1 MERNQK
7 IKLLVDHNNKKLRN
21 PKYGYI
27 VGINDAEK
35 VPDGVFVETGLVTT
49 GKVYLVQTSW
59 SSGML
64 WYTEN
69 AMKAAGGANHLGEW
83 QERLAKDIAKWKE
96 NR

>member
-1 MERNQK
+1 MELNQK

-35 VPDGVFVETGLVTT
+35 VPDGVFVETGMVTT
-49 GKVYLVQTSW
+49 GKVYLIQTSW
-59 SSGML
+59 SGGML
-64 WYTEN
+64 WWTSG
-69 AMKAAGGANHLGEW
+69 AFKVAGGVNQLNDW
-83 QERLAKDIAKWKE
+83 QQSWAKYVEKYKE